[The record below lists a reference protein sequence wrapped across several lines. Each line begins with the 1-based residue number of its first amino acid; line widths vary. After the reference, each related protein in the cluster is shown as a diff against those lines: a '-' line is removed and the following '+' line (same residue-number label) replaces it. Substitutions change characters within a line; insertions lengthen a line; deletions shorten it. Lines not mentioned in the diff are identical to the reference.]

1 MACIATLRRVD
12 VICGFAARR
21 AAVVASAATAT
32 HDRCVAERRGG
43 PSTNFV
49 AAVTALSRRD
59 VIGRFATRSGA
70 VVAGCTSAR
79 NHRAVIKRGRRK

>member
-1 MACIATLRRVD
+1 MTCIATLRRVD

-21 AAVVASAATAT
+21 AAVVASATTAT
-32 HDRCVAERRGG
+32 HDRCMAKRRGG
-43 PSTNFV
+43 PSIDFV

-59 VIGRFATRSGA
+59 VIGRFATCSSA

-79 NHRAVIKRGRRK
+79 NHSAVIKRGWRE